1 MKTAISIR
9 DDVFCRAEDFARRRK
24 MTRSALFAAAVEEY
38 TRRHRQDDV
47 TARLNRV
54 YAKRTSRF
62 DPVLQE
68 LQRLS
73 LPREDW

>member
-9 DDVFCRAEDFARRRK
+9 DDIFGKVEEFARRRK
-24 MTRSALFAAAVEEY
+24 VSRSALFSAAVEEY
-38 TRRHRQDDV
+38 IRRHRQDDV
-47 TARLNRV
+47 TERLNQV
-54 YAKRTSRF
+54 YAKQTSCF
-62 DPVLQE
+62 DPVLRE